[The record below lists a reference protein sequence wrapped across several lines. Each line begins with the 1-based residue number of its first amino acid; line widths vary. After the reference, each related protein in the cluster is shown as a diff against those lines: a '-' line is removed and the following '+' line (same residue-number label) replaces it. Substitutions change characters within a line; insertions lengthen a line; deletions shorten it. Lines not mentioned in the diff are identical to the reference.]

1 MRAAGTGCTAAHA
14 PAARSPATRAAP
26 RQHSSPTL
34 MRASPRGDACECVSA
49 CAPALAC
56 AAALRQRCDATWRA
70 APKREACP
78 RWHASHAL
86 FAMSR
91 RSSLPADTNFSP
103 ERSAEVSPIAG
114 VAGRRGV
121 ATASPRARLSSP
133 SPPPRTWLAQAL
145 SAVES
150 GDVTAVKTL
159 LARPG
164 QVNPEVREGAFVCLG
179 ERRSTM
185 PLTPGTAVPRGVAAR
200 RRKNGRDVAQ
210 VWR

>member
-1 MRAAGTGCTAAHA
+1 M
-14 PAARSPATRAAP
+14 ATP
-26 RQHSSPTL
+26 
-34 MRASPRGDACECVSA
+34 VSV
-49 CAPALAC
+49 PLPVR
-56 AAALRQRCDATWRA
+56 LHWPVQQRCDSAVMRHGERSKTGA
-70 APKREACP
+70 GLAQQAPSSAGGHVACTL
-78 RWHASHAL
+78 ASHAL

-91 RSSLPADTNFSP
+91 RSSLPADINFSP

-121 ATASPRARLSSP
+121 ASPRARLSSP

-164 QVNPEVREGAFVCLG
+164 QVNPEVRESAFVCLG
-179 ERRSTM
+179 ERRSTL
-185 PLTPGTAVPRGVAAR
+185 PLTPGTAVQP
-200 RRKNGRDVAQ
+200 D
-210 VWR
+210 